1 MRWEL
6 LFADLEAQLHAA
18 TQQDLELR
26 VNELAR
32 IEAAQLTLPDAL
44 RGSLN
49 GMVAIVMANGTA
61 FHGTLRK
68 VEPQWVLLE
77 EGGRSVIL
85 ALAKV
90 QRVQGLGVRRAKPA
104 SNVPF
109 TMAAA
114 LRILARNRAVVS
126 LELDSAR
133 NGATRGVLD
142 RVGADFVQIMQ
153 LADGVGRDS
162 GNRQGTT
169 VVPIAALVAIASSTD
184 NEF

>member
-18 TQQDLELR
+18 TQQDLEQR

-32 IEAAQLTLPDAL
+32 IEAAQLTLSDAL
-44 RGSLN
+44 RGSLD
-49 GMVAIVMANGTA
+49 GTVAIVMSNGTA

-68 VEPQWVLLE
+68 VEPQWVLLQ

-90 QRVQGLGVRRAKPA
+90 QRVRGLGARRAKPA

-109 TMAAA
+109 TLAAA
-114 LRILARNRAVVS
+114 LRVLARNRAMVA

-133 NGATRGVLD
+133 NAATRGVLD
-142 RVGADFVQIMQ
+142 QVGADFVQVMQ

-162 GNRQGTT
+162 GNLQGST
-169 VVPIAALVAIASSTD
+169 VVPITALVAIASTPD

>member
-1 MRWEL
+1 MRWEQ

-18 TQQDLELR
+18 TQHDLEMR

-32 IEAAQLTLPDAL
+32 IEAAQLTLSDAL
-44 RGSLN
+44 RGSLD
-49 GMVAIVMANGTA
+49 GMLAIVMSNGTA
-61 FHGTLRK
+61 FHGILRK

-77 EGGRSVIL
+77 EGRRSVIL

-90 QRVQGLGVRRAKPA
+90 QRIQGLGIRRAKPA

-109 TMAAA
+109 TLAAA
-114 LRILARNRAVVS
+114 LRILARNRAVVA
-126 LELDSAR
+126 LELDDAR
-133 NGATRGVLD
+133 NAATRGVLD
-142 RVGADFVQIMQ
+142 QVGADFVQVMQ

-162 GNRQGTT
+162 GNVQGST
-169 VVPIAALVAIASSTD
+169 VLPIAALVAIASSQD